1 VGRFDVHTRARI
13 KSERRSPAACHEAN
27 DALFRTRAKLRHSD
41 RLRFL
46 AIGLLQCEGGVHLQQ
61 YESFLH
67 SVPTI
72 NTLFLLNA
80 VSAAL
85 TALTLA
91 ASRNSIAILLAL
103 GTIGMSVVALVSLA
117 IARESVLFS
126 YSEPTLRFPV
136 LFAALVELATV
147 LVASRFV
154 AARIRELA

>member
-1 VGRFDVHTRARI
+1 MTGTTKLGR
-13 KSERRSPAACHEAN
+13 
-27 DALFRTRAKLRHSD
+27 SD

-46 AIGLLQCEGGVHLQQ
+46 AIGLLLCEGGVHLQQ
-61 YESFLH
+61 YESFLQ

-85 TALTLA
+85 IALTLA
-91 ASRNSIAILLAL
+91 ASRNRVAILLTL
-103 GTIGMSVVALVSLA
+103 GAIGMTVMGLVSLA
-117 IARESVLFS
+117 IARASVLFG

-147 LVASRFV
+147 VVASRFV
-154 AARIRELA
+154 TTRIRELA

>member
-1 VGRFDVHTRARI
+1 MTPY
-13 KSERRSPAACHEAN
+13 KSKLRRS
-27 DALFRTRAKLRHSD
+27 D
-41 RLRFL
+41 RIRFL
-46 AIGLLQCEGGVHLQQ
+46 AIGLLLCEGGVHLQQ

-80 VSAAL
+80 VSAAVI
-85 TALTLA
+85 ALALA
-91 ASRNSIAILLAL
+91 ACRNEIAILLAISA
-103 GTIGMSVVALVSLA
+103 IGMTVTGLVSLA
-117 IARESVLFS
+117 IARQSVLFN

-154 AARIRELA
+154 ALRLREIA

>member
-1 VGRFDVHTRARI
+1 M
-13 KSERRSPAACHEAN
+13 S
-27 DALFRTRAKLRHSD
+27 RTTKLRHGD

-46 AIGLLQCEGGVHLQQ
+46 AIGLLLCEGAVHLQQ

-67 SVPTI
+67 LVPTI

-85 TALTLA
+85 IALALA
-91 ASRNSIAILLAL
+91 ASRNEGAIFLAL
-103 GTIGMSVVALVSLA
+103 GAIGMTLVALVSLA
-117 IARESVLFS
+117 ISRSSVLFN

-136 LFAALVELATV
+136 LLAALIELATV

-154 AARIRELA
+154 SVRIRELAKYSG

>member
-1 VGRFDVHTRARI
+1 MTPY
-13 KSERRSPAACHEAN
+13 K
-27 DALFRTRAKLRHSD
+27 AKLRRSD
-41 RLRFL
+41 RIRFL
-46 AIGLLQCEGGVHLQQ
+46 AIGLLLCEGGVHLQQ

-80 VSAAL
+80 ISAAL
-85 TALTLA
+85 IALALA
-91 ASRNSIAILLAL
+91 ASRNQIAILLAI
-103 GTIGMSVVALVSLA
+103 GAIGMTVTGLVSLA
-117 IARESVLFS
+117 IARQSVLFN

-154 AARIRELA
+154 AVRLREIA

>member
-1 VGRFDVHTRARI
+1 MT
-13 KSERRSPAACHEAN
+13 SYE
-27 DALFRTRAKLRHSD
+27 AKLRRSD
-41 RLRFL
+41 RIRFL
-46 AIGLLQCEGGVHLQQ
+46 AIGLLLCEGGVHLQQ

-80 VSAAL
+80 ISAAL
-85 TALTLA
+85 IALALA
-91 ASRNSIAILLAL
+91 ATRNQIAILLAI
-103 GTIGMSVVALVSLA
+103 GAIGMTVTGLVSLA
-117 IARESVLFS
+117 IARQSVLFN

-154 AARIRELA
+154 AVRLREIA

>member
-1 VGRFDVHTRARI
+1 M
-13 KSERRSPAACHEAN
+13 
-27 DALFRTRAKLRHSD
+27 
-41 RLRFL
+41 
-46 AIGLLQCEGGVHLQQ
+46 HLQQ

>member
-1 VGRFDVHTRARI
+1 MT
-13 KSERRSPAACHEAN
+13 P
-27 DALFRTRAKLRHSD
+27 TAKLSRSD

-46 AIGLLQCEGGVHLQQ
+46 AIGLLLLEGGVHLQQ
-61 YESFLH
+61 YTGLLH

-85 TALTLA
+85 LALALA
-91 ASRNSIAILLAL
+91 ASRDHVAILLAL
-103 GTIGMSVVALVSLA
+103 VAIGMTVVALVSLA
-117 IARESVLFS
+117 IARESVLFN

-154 AARIRELA
+154 ALRLREIA

>member
-1 VGRFDVHTRARI
+1 MTPY
-13 KSERRSPAACHEAN
+13 KSKLRRS
-27 DALFRTRAKLRHSD
+27 D
-41 RLRFL
+41 RIRFL
-46 AIGLLQCEGGVHLQQ
+46 AIGLLLCEGGVHLQQ

-80 VSAAL
+80 ISAAL
-85 TALTLA
+85 IALALA
-91 ASRNSIAILLAL
+91 ASRNQIAILLAI
-103 GTIGMSVVALVSLA
+103 GAIGMTVTGLVSLA
-117 IARESVLFS
+117 IARQSVLFN

-154 AARIRELA
+154 ALRLREIA

>member
-1 VGRFDVHTRARI
+1 MT
-13 KSERRSPAACHEAN
+13 PY
-27 DALFRTRAKLRHSD
+27 TAKLKRSD
-41 RLRFL
+41 RLRFV
-46 AIGLLQCEGGVHLQQ
+46 AIGLLLCEGGVHLQQ

-85 TALTLA
+85 IALALA
-91 ASRNSIAILLAL
+91 ASRDLTAIVLAL
-103 GTIGMSVVALVSLA
+103 GAIGMTVVALVSLA
-117 IARESVLFS
+117 IARESVLFN
-126 YSEPTLRFPV
+126 YSEPTIRFPV
-136 LFAALVELATV
+136 VFAALVELATV

>member
-1 VGRFDVHTRARI
+1 MT
-13 KSERRSPAACHEAN
+13 PY
-27 DALFRTRAKLRHSD
+27 TAKLRKSD

-46 AIGLLQCEGGVHLQQ
+46 AISLLLCEGGIHLQQ

-67 SVPTI
+67 LVPTI

-80 VSAAL
+80 VSAAVI
-85 TALTLA
+85 ALALA
-91 ASRNSIAILLAL
+91 ASRNQVAILLAL
-103 GTIGMSVVALVSLA
+103 GAIGMTVVALVSLA
-117 IARESVLFS
+117 IARESVLFN

-154 AARIRELA
+154 AARVRELG

>member
-1 VGRFDVHTRARI
+1 MT
-13 KSERRSPAACHEAN
+13 PYP
-27 DALFRTRAKLRHSD
+27 AKLRRSD

-46 AIGLLQCEGGVHLQQ
+46 AIGLLLCEGGVHLQQ

-85 TALTLA
+85 IALALA
-91 ASRNSIAILLAL
+91 ASRNRFAILLAL
-103 GTIGMSVVALVSLA
+103 GAIGMTVVGLVSLA
-117 IARESVLFS
+117 IARASVLFN

-147 LVASRFV
+147 FAASRFV
-154 AARIRELA
+154 AVRTRELA

>member
-1 VGRFDVHTRARI
+1 MTPY
-13 KSERRSPAACHEAN
+13 KSKLRRS
-27 DALFRTRAKLRHSD
+27 D
-41 RLRFL
+41 RIRFL
-46 AIGLLQCEGGVHLQQ
+46 AIGLLLCEGGVHLQQ

-80 VSAAL
+80 VSAAVI
-85 TALTLA
+85 ALALA
-91 ASRNSIAILLAL
+91 ACRNQIAILLAISA
-103 GTIGMSVVALVSLA
+103 IGMTVTGLVSLA
-117 IARESVLFS
+117 IARQSVLFN

-154 AARIRELA
+154 ALRLREIA